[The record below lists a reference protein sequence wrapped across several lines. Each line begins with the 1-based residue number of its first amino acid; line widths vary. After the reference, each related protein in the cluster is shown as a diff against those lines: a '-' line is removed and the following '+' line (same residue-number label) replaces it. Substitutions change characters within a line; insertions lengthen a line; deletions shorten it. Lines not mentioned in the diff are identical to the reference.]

1 MLFFFEK
8 FNWASGPVFALAS
21 FRLRQDYADKLLKE
35 MILQS
40 SKLRFT
46 LLDNNQ
52 LWYLFFYQGC
62 AYIYVVR
69 QEVAQKMRA
78 GPSEPA
84 YRSRL
89 QTTSSCCG

>member
-62 AYIYVVR
+62 DYIYVSLFWIFYF
-69 QEVAQKMRA
+69 MI
-78 GPSEPA
+78 
-84 YRSRL
+84 L
-89 QTTSSCCG
+89 QVFKGVDFCRYSQSLLSH